1 VNEQAK
7 IKGLNH
13 FFQQYPDKN
22 NLSIVNVI
30 SMEQPSQTGIKFEA
44 FAKQLNVIHQRHGV
58 KKIVVILTDYLQ
70 RHYVALNQELSES
83 KVSNLSNEKGK
94 AWIKKNRKTLTFCLD
109 LKINFEIMRW
119 KKLLERND
127 FYEALRKVKNLY
139 RTNVKFKS
147 IVDTLSQ
154 HFADKLVLRSE
165 NFERPFNVKT
175 CFEAAKSYLLEE
187 SAIWGPLL
195 NLGFDFITYPGR
207 KNEAVEY
214 TYTHLF
220 QSENCNLPWFRYS
233 FEKKRISISVSPESL
248 TKRYKSLSASALS
261 NFQFFISLSS
271 GKAENFKQK
280 EFCQDRRHSV

>member
-1 VNEQAK
+1 MKEQAK
-7 IKGLNH
+7 IKGLDH
-13 FFQQYPDKN
+13 FFRQCPGKK

-30 SMEQPSQTGIKFEA
+30 SMEQPSQTGVKFEA
-44 FAKQLNVIHQRHGV
+44 FAKQLNMIHKRHKV
-58 KKIVVILTDYLQ
+58 KKIVVILTDFLQ
-70 RHYVALNQELSES
+70 RHYVALNQELSKSEVN
-83 KVSNLSNEKGK
+83 KLSNEKGK

-109 LKINFEIMRW
+109 LKINFEIIRW

-127 FYEALRKVKNLY
+127 FTEALHKVENLY
-139 RTNVKFKS
+139 QTDVKFKS
-147 IVDTLSQ
+147 IVDSLSQ
-154 HFADKLVLRSE
+154 HYADKLVLRFTSLKK
-165 NFERPFNVKT
+165 PFNVKA

-233 FEKKRISISVSPESL
+233 FEKKRIAMCSETI
-248 TKRYKSLSASALS
+248 TKRYESLNELS
-261 NFQFFISLSS
+261 NFQFFISLPT

>member
-1 VNEQAK
+1 MNEQAK
-7 IKGLNH
+7 IKGLDH
-13 FFQQYPDKN
+13 FFRQYPGKK

-44 FAKQLNVIHQRHGV
+44 FAKQLNVLHQRHRV
-58 KKIVVILTDYLQ
+58 KKIVVILTDFLQ

-83 KVSNLSNEKGK
+83 KVSKLSNEKGK

-109 LKINFEIMRW
+109 LKINFEIVHW
-119 KKLLERND
+119 KKLLERDD
-127 FYEALRKVKNLY
+127 FDEALRKVRNLY
-139 RTNVKFKS
+139 QTDVTFKS
-147 IVDTLSQ
+147 IVDSLSQ
-154 HFADKLVLRSE
+154 QYADKLVLRSANLE
-165 NFERPFNVKT
+165 KPLSVKI

-233 FEKKRISISVSPESL
+233 FDKKRISISVCPEPL
-248 TKRYKSLSASALS
+248 TKRYKSLNALS